1 MRARTLVSLAGSA
14 LIAAGVLTAFAGP
27 ASAGSAPTAAAQAKA
42 ALDAAA
48 APAAANAW
56 YVDARSG
63 AVVVE
68 VAKHTAGTKAFVAK
82 AAATGAVVR
91 TAVTRPYQ
99 AYYDVRGGDAWYT
112 DSWRCSVGFSATGPG
127 GSKHFVTAGHCTER
141 PASTAYGYN
150 RVVMGAVG
158 GSTFGRKGDFGK
170 VDVTSSAWVLKG
182 TVKGSGGDV
191 AVTGSTEAPVGASVC
206 RSGSTT
212 GWHCGVIQQKNVT
225 VRYVGGGVV
234 GGLTK
239 TSVCAEPGDSGGAYI
254 SGSQAQGLT
263 SGGSG
268 NCNTGG
274 TTFFQPVNEALSAY
288 RLSLVTS

>member
-1 MRARTLVSLAGSA
+1 MNRKTLGTL
-14 LIAAGVLTAFAGP
+14 AAGLALVGGAAMATAMP
-27 ASAGSAPTAAAQAKA
+27 ASAGQSASSQAKA
-42 ALDAAA
+42 VLDAAA
-48 APAAANAW
+48 VPAAANAW
-56 YVDARSG
+56 YVDAKSG

-68 VAKHTAGTKAFVAK
+68 VSKHTKATKAFVAK
-82 AAATGAVVR
+82 AAATGAEVR
-91 TAVTRPYQ
+91 TVVTAPYT

-112 DSWRCSVGFSATGPG
+112 DSWRCSVGFSATGSG

-150 RVVMGAVG
+150 RIALGAVG
-158 GSTFGRKGDFGK
+158 GSVFGRKGDYGK
-170 VDVTSSAWVLKG
+170 VDVTSSQWVLKG

-191 AVTGSTEAPVGASVC
+191 AVRGSAEAPVGASIC

-212 GWHCGVIQQKNVT
+212 GWHCGVVQQKNVT
-225 VRYVGGGVV
+225 VHYQGSGTV

-254 SGSQAQGLT
+254 SGDQAQGVT

-268 NCNTGG
+268 NCQSGG
-274 TTFFQPVNEALSAY
+274 TTFFNPVNEILSAY
-288 RLSLVTS
+288 RLTLVTG